1 MSVSLRR
8 PGRPRA
14 LRPLRLLAAAACVL
28 ILGCGARRDEAA
40 TTTAPVLPSP
50 LIARAALFADPA
62 YLSPRLSPDGTEIA
76 FLAPFEGYLN
86 LWAAPSGDLAQAR
99 PLTREE
105 GRGLRWFTWSGDGA
119 FVLYRQDDRG
129 DENWRLFAIPAR
141 GGEAI
146 ALTPPGARAELV
158 SAAAAD
164 PGSVLVTINDRDRAW
179 PDVYRVT
186 LATGE
191 RTLVER
197 NTQSFSNWLADRGNR
212 LRAATK
218 TRPDGSQEIWVRESR
233 SRDGAGRWRRLS
245 EIAFEDV
252 SMTRLIGFEADG
264 AHIVMI
270 DSTGRDK
277 AALVRMDAVTGERDV
292 LAESPAADVV
302 DVWINP
308 ITFAPEAFAVE
319 FLRREWRGLTDVA
332 TARLD
337 ALDAAFEGDF
347 TVVSRSQD
355 DRLWVVE
362 ETAPTLPTRSALF
375 RPTAPAAAAPVA
387 TVVSAEPPSMA
398 AGAASPLFEH
408 YPQLAGMSLQ
418 PMIARE
424 ISASDGLTLV
434 SYLTLPS
441 GSDPDGDGLPQRPA
455 PMVMLVHGGPW
466 SRDSFGFDPRH
477 QWLANRGY
485 AVLSV
490 NFRGSTGFGKAF
502 LNAGNLEWGRRMQQ
516 DLTDA
521 VGWAVAEQIADP
533 TRVAVMGGSYGGY
546 AALAGL
552 AFTPDLYACG
562 VSLVGPSNLT
572 SLLNAIPPYWA
583 AVRAELYSRVGDP
596 STPIGRQLLQERS
609 PLFFASAIQA
619 PLLVGQGGRD
629 PRVPRAESDQIVA
642 ALTARRS
649 PVTYLLFPNEGHG
662 LTRPQNRL
670 AWHAA
675 TEGFL
680 GQCLGGAV
688 EAIGDDFQGAE
699 VYGLRGAALVPGLQA
714 AAPRPPPRAP
724 AAP

>member
-1 MSVSLRR
+1 MSVSPRR
-8 PGRPRA
+8 LPAPRA
-14 LRPLRLLAAAACVL
+14 LTPFRLLAAAACGL
-28 ILGCGARRDEAA
+28 ALGCGAPQEEAA
-40 TTTAPVLPSP
+40 APVEPASPLP
-50 LIARAALFADPA
+50 LIARAALFSDPA
-62 YLSPRLSPDGTEIA
+62 YLSPRLSPDGSQIA
-76 FLAPFEGYLN
+76 FLAPSEGYLN
-86 LWAAPSGDLAQAR
+86 LWVAPSGDPGQAR
-99 PLTREE
+99 ALTQEAS
-105 GRGLRWFTWSGDGA
+105 RGLRWFAWSGDGSYL
-119 FVLYRQDDRG
+119 LYRQDDRG
-129 DENWRLFAIPAR
+129 DENWRLYAMPAA
-141 GGEAI
+141 GGEPI
-146 ALTPPGARAELV
+146 ALTPAGARAEIV
-158 SAAAAD
+158 SVAAAD
-164 PGSVLVTINDRDRAW
+164 PGSILVTINDRDRAW
-179 PDVYRVT
+179 PDVYRVN

-191 RTLVER
+191 RALVER

-218 TRPDGSQEIWVRESR
+218 TMPDGSQEIWVRDSR

-264 AHIVMI
+264 AHIIMI

-302 DVWINP
+302 DVWIDP
-308 ITFAPEAFAVE
+308 VTYAPEAFAVE

-337 ALDAAFEGDF
+337 ALDASFEGDF
-347 TVVSRSQD
+347 TVVSRTQD
-355 DRLWVVE
+355 DGLWVVE
-362 ETAPTLPTRSALF
+362 ETGPTRPTRSALF
-375 RPTAPAAAAPVA
+375 RPAAPPPEGPTAVPVAQASAAA
-387 TVVSAEPPSMA
+387 E
-398 AGAASPLFEH
+398 GAAPLFDH
-408 YPQLAGMSLQ
+408 YPQLSGINLQ

-424 ISASDGLTLV
+424 ITASDGLTLV

-441 GSDPDGDGLPQRPA
+441 GSDPDGDGLPERPA
-455 PMVMLVHGGPW
+455 PLVMLVHGGPW
-466 SRDSFGFDPRH
+466 ARDSFGFDPRH

-516 DLTDA
+516 DLSEA
-521 VGWAVAEQIADP
+521 VSWAVAEQIADP
-533 TRVAVMGGSYGGY
+533 TRVAIMGGSYGGY

-552 AFTPDLYACG
+552 AFTPNLYACG

-572 SLLNAIPPYWA
+572 SLLHAIPPYWA
-583 AVRAELYSRVGDP
+583 AFRAELHTRVGDP
-596 STPIGRQLLQERS
+596 TTVEGRQLLRERS
-609 PLFFASAIQA
+609 PLFAASAIQA

-629 PRVPRAESDQIVA
+629 PRVPRAESDQIVSA
-642 ALTARRS
+642 VAARRS

-662 LTRPQNRL
+662 LARPQNRL
-670 AWHAA
+670 AWYAA
-675 TEGFL
+675 AEGFL

-688 EAIGDDFQGAE
+688 EAIGADFEGAE

-714 AAPRPPPRAP
+714 VAPRPPARASTP
-724 AAP
+724 PSP